1 MSTGNANS
9 GHQSLEEGTAL
20 PRMVSPPPGPKSR
33 ELAGRLSKVEPP
45 TSSVIARGQT
55 PVFWERTRGANIEDV
70 DGNLYI
76 DLTAGFCVATAGHS
90 NPRIVRAIA
99 EQSQRMLHT
108 QGGLNPNQ
116 NRVELAEKLA
126 ERAPGDLSVSH
137 IANTGAE
144 AVETALKT
152 ARLYTGRHKVIA
164 FQGGS
169 TAKRPGRC
177 RSHRRTTIEARSR
190 TYCRIRRM
198 SRTRIP
204 TAARRIRKRMNAFSA
219 TAATWSMY

>member
-1 MSTGNANS
+1 MSEGNANS

-99 EQSQRMLHT
+99 EQSQRMMHT

-116 NRVELAEKLA
+116 NRVELAENWPNGPPGTCQFRTSPIPARRRSRRRLRRRAFTLA
-126 ERAPGDLSVSH
+126 GTRSSPFRGDS
-137 IANTGAE
+137 
-144 AVETALKT
+144 T
-152 ARLYTGRHKVIA
+152 AR
-164 FQGGS
+164 
-169 TAKRPGRC
+169 RPGRS

-198 SRTRIP
+198 CRTRIP
-204 TAARRIRKRMNAFSA
+204 TAARRIRKRMSASSA
-219 TAATWSMY
+219 TAATWSMC